1 MKIILYENTSPKK
14 NVVKKLK
21 SAKELEGRL
30 LDECSIVNPSITIE
44 IDNLSQYNYMYIPVF
59 HRYYFITNSTV
70 IQNKIW
76 RIEAHTDVLM
86 SSKDDLLKNK
96 CVVEKVEN
104 GGSNYVDDGSWTVRA
119 DSFVQATQMSGE
131 IGNYST
137 YLMVAGKPQGV

>member
-14 NVVKKLK
+14 KVVKKLTM
-21 SAKELEGRL
+21 AKELEGNL
-30 LDECSIVNPSITIE
+30 MNECSVVSPTVLVE

-70 IQNKIW
+70 VQNKIW

-86 SSKDDLLKNK
+86 SSKDDLLKNQ

-119 DSFVQATQMSGE
+119 DSFVQATQMSGDL
-131 IGNYST
+131 GNYST

>member
-14 NVVKKLK
+14 KVAKNLTR
-21 SAKELEGRL
+21 AKELDGNL

-44 IDNLSQYNYMYIPVF
+44 IDNLSQYNYMYIQAF
-59 HRYYFITNSTV
+59 HRYYFITNPTV
-70 IQNKIW
+70 VQKNIW

-86 SSKDDLLKNK
+86 SSKVDLLKNK

-131 IGNYST
+131 LGNYST

>member
-14 NVVKKLK
+14 KVVKKLTR
-21 SAKELEGRL
+21 AKELEGNL
-30 LDECSIVNPSITIE
+30 LEECSIDDPSITIE
-44 IDNLSQYNYMYIPVF
+44 IDNLSQYNYMYIPAF
-59 HRYYFITNSTV
+59 HRYYFFTKPTV
-70 IQNKIW
+70 VQNKIW
-76 RIEAHTDVLM
+76 RINAHTDVLM
-86 SSKDDLLKNK
+86 SSKEDLLKNQ

-131 IGNYST
+131 LGNYST

>member
-14 NVVKKLK
+14 KIVKNLTRP
-21 SAKELEGRL
+21 KELEGTL

-59 HRYYFITNSTV
+59 HRYYFITNSTIV
-70 IQNKIW
+70 QNKIW
-76 RIEAHTDVLM
+76 RIDAHTDVLM
-86 SSKDDLLKNK
+86 SSKVDLLKNQ

-131 IGNYST
+131 LGNYST

>member
-14 NVVKKLK
+14 KVVKNLTRK
-21 SAKELEGRL
+21 KELEGNL
-30 LDECSIVNPSITIE
+30 LDECSVVNPSITIE

-59 HRYYFITNSTV
+59 HRYYYITNSTV
-70 IQNKIW
+70 VQNKIW

-86 SSKDDLLKNK
+86 SSKEDLLKNK

-131 IGNYST
+131 LGNYST

>member
-1 MKIILYENTSPKK
+1 MKIILYKNTSPKK
-14 NVVKKLK
+14 KIVKNLTIK
-21 SAKELEGRL
+21 KELEGNL
-30 LDECSIVNPSITIE
+30 LNECSIVNPSITLE

-76 RIEAHTDVLM
+76 KVDAHTDVLM
-86 SSKDDLLKNK
+86 SSKDDLLKNQ
-96 CVVEKVEN
+96 CVVEKAEN

-131 IGNYST
+131 LGNYST

>member
-14 NVVKKLK
+14 KVVKKLTR
-21 SAKELEGRL
+21 AKELEGNL
-30 LDECSIVNPSITIE
+30 LDECSIADPSITIE
-44 IDNLSQYNYMYIPVF
+44 IDNLSQYNYMYIPAF
-59 HRYYFITNSTV
+59 HRYYYFTKPIV
-70 IQNKIW
+70 VQNKIW
-76 RIEAHTDVLM
+76 RINAHTDVLM
-86 SSKDDLLKNK
+86 SSKDNLLKNQ

-131 IGNYST
+131 LGNYST

>member
-14 NVVKKLK
+14 KVVKKLTR
-21 SAKELEGRL
+21 AKELEGNL
-30 LDECSIVNPSITIE
+30 MNECSVVSPTVLIE

-70 IQNKIW
+70 VQNKIW

-86 SSKDDLLKNK
+86 SSKEDLLKNQ

-119 DSFVQATQMSGE
+119 DSFVHATQMSGE
-131 IGNYST
+131 LGNYST

>member
-14 NVVKKLK
+14 KIVKNLTR
-21 SAKELEGRL
+21 AKELDGNL

-44 IDNLSQYNYMYIPVF
+44 IDNLSQYNYMYIPSF

-70 IQNKIW
+70 VQKNIW

-86 SSKDDLLKNK
+86 SSKVDLLKNK

-131 IGNYST
+131 LGNYST

>member
-1 MKIILYENTSPKK
+1 MKIILYENTSPKNK
-14 NVVKKLK
+14 AVKKLTR
-21 SAKELEGRL
+21 AKELEGNL
-30 LDECSIVNPSITIE
+30 LNECSIVNPSITIE
-44 IDNLSQYNYMYIPVF
+44 IDNLSQYNYMYIPIF

-70 IQNKIW
+70 VQNKIW
-76 RIEAHTDVLM
+76 RIDAHTDVLM

-131 IGNYST
+131 LGNYST

>member
-14 NVVKKLK
+14 KVVKKLTR
-21 SAKELEGRL
+21 AKELEGNL
-30 LDECSIVNPSITIE
+30 MDECSIADPSITIE
-44 IDNLSQYNYMYIPVF
+44 IDNLSQYNYMYIPEF
-59 HRYYFITNSTV
+59 HRYYFFTKPTV
-70 IQNKIW
+70 VQNKIW
-76 RIEAHTDVLM
+76 RINAHTDVLM
-86 SSKDDLLKNK
+86 SSKEGLLKNK

-131 IGNYST
+131 LGNYST